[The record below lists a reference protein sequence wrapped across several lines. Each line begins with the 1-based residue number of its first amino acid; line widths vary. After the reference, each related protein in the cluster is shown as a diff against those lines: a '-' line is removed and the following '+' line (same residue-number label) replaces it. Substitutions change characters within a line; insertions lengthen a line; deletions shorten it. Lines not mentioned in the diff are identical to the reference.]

1 MMTSA
6 EFDVWVEEWT
16 RFEPFD
22 MAAHEAAIAAMMAE
36 WGDIQP
42 FTDEELA
49 ANEAALDVIMAELL
63 A

>member
-1 MMTSA
+1 MTSA
-6 EFDVWVEEWT
+6 EFDAWVEEWT

-22 MAAHEAAIAAMMAE
+22 MAENEAAIAAMMAE

-49 ANEAALDVIMAELL
+49 ANEAALAEFMAELL

>member
-1 MMTSA
+1 MTSA

-22 MAAHEAAIAAMMAE
+22 MAAHEAA
-36 WGDIQP
+36 
-42 FTDEELA
+42 
-49 ANEAALDVIMAELL
+49 LDVIMAELL